1 LLIASAVA
9 MPTFASRK
17 GLLKSN
23 KKRKLSIQQS
33 FQRIFAQEFVATNDA
48 NGGTNRATPNES
60 MAESFDNDA
69 KDSLDESTLGQVL
82 QLNGDILLMEL

>member
-1 LLIASAVA
+1 LLVASAVA

-60 MAESFDNDA
+60 MAES
-69 KDSLDESTLGQVL
+69 L
-82 QLNGDILLMEL
+82 ILMPKIVSMNPPWVRFFN